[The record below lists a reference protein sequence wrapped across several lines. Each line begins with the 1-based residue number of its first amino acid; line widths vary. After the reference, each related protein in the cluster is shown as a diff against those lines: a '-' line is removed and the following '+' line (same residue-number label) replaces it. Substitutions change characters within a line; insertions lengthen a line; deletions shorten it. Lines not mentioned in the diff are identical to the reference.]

1 MTWADTNI
9 PSQRHARS
17 GATALRRGAYVTGFV
32 AAGFVGRATIVDDQ
46 ALALIWPA
54 AGVALLWFLGGPEG
68 RWSWADVA
76 LLAAATFTVNG
87 LTGSTPAAA
96 GILVVA
102 NVVQVVTIVALTHRW
117 APELS
122 GREQH
127 RTLDNPATLSR
138 FILAISAGAAIGTAI
153 GVAGLAAIT
162 GFFSVEATLT
172 WWGRNVCGALAV
184 AATGILLTHRVLQ
197 HRGGLPLRPYPTAR
211 MAELGALVACTSAL
225 FFIDLA
231 SAYLPLAFFLPA
243 MTAWAGMRFSS
254 SVVALHALAGGGA
267 AVALTLVGQGPFAAV
282 ESLQLSALLSQLFV
296 GMTVVLGLYLAM
308 SRAEAARLNVELQQA
323 NLHEAD
329 QRELLE
335 AIIGS
340 MSDGVVVVDRRGIVV
355 MSNPAAADLLASPTL
370 ALGSDAAEQTLYVDR
385 SHLTSIGTP
394 RHSDTATEVLDLTRI
409 PQQRTD
415 VTLSPHDDNRVLA
428 VAATPLRS
436 PGADHRTAVIVIQDV
451 TGDRLHQRELANFAG
466 IVAHDLLNPIASI
479 SGWST
484 LLAEALE
491 TQDHRGPELAMA
503 QRIYLTAARMDELV
517 HDLLA
522 DTRARDRELNLGTV
536 DPAALLRDIAHVRN
550 VEAHLTIDE
559 LPLLLADGVLIRQLL
574 DNLIGNAIKYAHPD
588 RVPHVSVN
596 GTHLEGHILLTIT
609 DNGLGIPPGHH
620 DKVFERFH
628 RAHTDTHTGT
638 GLGLAICHAIV
649 ERHSGRIRAIP
660 NPTHGTTI
668 EVTLPDRP
676 A

>member
-9 PSQRHARS
+9 PSQRHAGS

-211 MAELGALVACTSAL
+211 LAELGALAGSSAHFTTCCVMTSNRTRRPTR
-225 FFIDLA
+225 FGCW
-231 SAYLPLAFFLPA
+231 PA
-243 MTAWAGMRFSS
+243 
-254 SVVALHALAGGGA
+254 
-267 AVALTLVGQGPFAAV
+267 
-282 ESLQLSALLSQLFV
+282 
-296 GMTVVLGLYLAM
+296 
-308 SRAEAARLNVELQQA
+308 
-323 NLHEAD
+323 
-329 QRELLE
+329 
-335 AIIGS
+335 
-340 MSDGVVVVDRRGIVV
+340 
-355 MSNPAAADLLASPTL
+355 
-370 ALGSDAAEQTLYVDR
+370 
-385 SHLTSIGTP
+385 
-394 RHSDTATEVLDLTRI
+394 
-409 PQQRTD
+409 
-415 VTLSPHDDNRVLA
+415 
-428 VAATPLRS
+428 
-436 PGADHRTAVIVIQDV
+436 RTAAPASFRSLP
-451 TGDRLHQRELANFAG
+451 TQRIRCCET
-466 IVAHDLLNPIASI
+466 PSI
-479 SGWST
+479 SS
-484 LLAEALE
+484 
-491 TQDHRGPELAMA
+491 
-503 QRIYLTAARMDELV
+503 ARCFPP
-517 HDLLA
+517 
-522 DTRARDRELNLGTV
+522 R
-536 DPAALLRDIAHVRN
+536 
-550 VEAHLTIDE
+550 
-559 LPLLLADGVLIRQLL
+559 
-574 DNLIGNAIKYAHPD
+574 PD
-588 RVPHVSVN
+588 SPS
-596 GTHLEGHILLTIT
+596 
-609 DNGLGIPPGHH
+609 
-620 DKVFERFH
+620 
-628 RAHTDTHTGT
+628 
-638 GLGLAICHAIV
+638 
-649 ERHSGRIRAIP
+649 
-660 NPTHGTTI
+660 
-668 EVTLPDRP
+668 
-676 A
+676 